1 MPRSSKTKKAIAIAK
16 ALNDSDTSSLRE
28 FKVNRNHTVFCDS
41 KKEFKN
47 FLRQMLTNICD
58 SRCIQCSDAEIR
70 SYSKKEL
77 KELINKYNFKLYNSD
92 SRSNSMYKT
101 STIY

>member
-77 KELINKYNFKLYNSD
+77 KELINK
-92 SRSNSMYKT
+92 
-101 STIY
+101 

>member
-1 MPRSSKTKKAIAIAK
+1 MIK
-16 ALNDSDTSSLRE
+16 AL
-28 FKVNRNHTVFCDS
+28 

-77 KELINKYNFKLYNSD
+77 KELINKYNFKLYNFGFD
-92 SRSNSMYKT
+92 I
-101 STIY
+101 IYPNLTTNLHQKY